1 MLEPTPGLDGRLVRL
16 GPMYARDITR
26 IIAWLH
32 ARHGGTNRY
41 YDLSD
46 FGYGGYRGPGFKA
59 LGIRVEDE
67 KYVLDLELSSESDA
81 MELWLQWA

>member
-1 MLEPTPGLDGRLVRL
+1 MD
-16 GPMYARDITR
+16 ARDITG
-26 IIAWLH
+26 IIGWLH

-41 YDLSD
+41 HDVSD

-67 KYVLDLELSSESDA
+67 KMVLDLELASEIDA
-81 MELWLQWA
+81 MELWLQWS